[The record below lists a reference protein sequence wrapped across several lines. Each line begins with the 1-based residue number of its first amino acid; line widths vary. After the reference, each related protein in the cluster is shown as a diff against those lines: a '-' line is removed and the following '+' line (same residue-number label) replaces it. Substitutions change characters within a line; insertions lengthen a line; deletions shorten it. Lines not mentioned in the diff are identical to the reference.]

1 MSTSLPTVPTK
12 HADFLS
18 YVHSHP
24 ETSIRDLIKPY
35 NEYDSVARKIFAQEP
50 SHPMV
55 QDNYANIVPLYSPTG
70 STDVRVRARDLAS
83 ETPAD
88 KEKYILQLD
97 EKLRKPNNSPAV
109 VPNLAEFQANFALFT
124 ENSLSEIDWSNVVAA
139 GSAVVTSALPVPEE
153 YRGSKRGL
161 REYYHD
167 KFAPASDVDLF
178 LYGLTEGQAIEKI
191 KHIEDSIRNAILY
204 ETTTIRTKNTV
215 TIASQYPTRHVQIV
229 LRIYHSIA
237 EILTGFDVDCSC
249 AAYDGKQVYA
259 SPRAIASYIT
269 QTNQIDLTRRS
280 PSYENR
286 LSKYSHRGFEVFW
299 GQLDRSKVDPTIFER
314 SFARTEGLARLLVLE
329 KLPKTTD
336 RENYLDKRRRERGRP
351 ALSWRL
357 RHRQG
362 RELKGNIKDEWED
375 EVPEWQAED
384 QISSYHTFTIPYG
397 RRFNAKSIEKLLYTK
412 DLLLNAQWNLPK
424 DREVYL
430 HRHPA
435 FFGDAEHVIGDCCGF
450 CPVPTTEE
458 EIKVAEEESKIYISG
473 NLTFIKDDPGRQEIG
488 SFNPITETDWTEMA
502 YIGHTE
508 RLCQAIVAGDLE
520 AVKAF
525 FADEEANVDRRD
537 YTGRTPLQL
546 ACMCST
552 PEVVQC
558 LVDHGARLISRMADG
573 NTALHLAASRG
584 NVEIIRILLTKSN
597 QNEEEEA
604 KNQQSR
610 SRGKKR
616 KAKELADSGDEAEDA
631 EMRDMNATSR
641 TSASFVKIDD
651 DGEEVQNAVPDAL
664 EENELEPDIYEINTP
679 TWDSLATPLHLAILH
694 GHIEVVKTLVS
705 SFGADVMMPVKI
717 FNENNRTP
725 AAAILNLVLVLSLP
739 LDKAREMSQTL
750 LKLGASPAQA
760 DLSHCTPLHYI
771 AQSDYADLFDLYME
785 HDGPA
790 LQRTLNHLAVHR
802 AVLWGNNADFF
813 SAFMNAIG
821 ARNPMMARKL
831 LDLGSKPQLELTEV
845 MNALK
850 SQLTDKFHIEQIATG
865 IQGGPLQPI
874 LYAVDSEMPLIA
886 IELLHRGADPNI
898 IAKTNF
904 QKGSESLLDRVR
916 NALKNKRDWLS
927 GDPASKPGYNNP
939 SIPVPTAPM
948 GPERDDESYL
958 AETSE
963 DCYSRLVTK
972 IQLKAAHD
980 RVRIEADRKRNN
992 NPANQPYYKE
1002 KREAVE
1008 AIITDY
1014 ENLERELLVRGAK
1027 TYGELYPAPELSLQ
1041 PGFDFQRNLT
1051 QFQPVYPQH
1060 MQPGSLMT
1068 PGGGPFMLHQ
1078 NQQNRFQITYQFQM
1092 PTMTAQ
1098 LCQAYRYLFEATW
1111 HGDLPTVKAMTL
1123 GNWGPLND
1131 QPPLEI
1137 AVPDSYGMSCLS
1149 IAILRGHLSIAEAIV
1164 QIIQAQYK
1172 SPVAQGQARFEI
1184 DSDAESSDEEGEGLN
1199 IRGHTVD
1206 DRFTHENIGEIS
1218 TQVQSTQTPLS
1229 VLERECSASLFF
1241 GDETSSEL
1249 IFTAFPSNFSWAH
1262 ERGKLNTLFEYAI
1275 FKNDPSLL
1283 DFLLK
1288 LGQECANTNPS
1299 GKVKFELS
1307 QREFQLAL
1315 ALGHTESL
1323 TKMIQSSAAGLPI
1336 AHLAEKSG
1344 VKAKEEHLYYPGLS
1358 IRGKK
1363 RKDWA
1368 TAGQVREA
1376 PPPNARSPLLVSAI
1390 QGNLAA
1396 TEWFLG
1402 TAPGRYYVDY
1412 VKSHMDDENIQRLS
1426 QSTLGLEGSV
1436 LNWLQTRNNLV
1447 LHCAVLSRPCEES
1460 ERLVQYLVDHHP
1472 ECLEVRASGGHT
1484 PLSLAFL
1491 FHKPS
1496 FARILVA
1503 AGADQ
1508 TIRDVR
1514 GANLLH
1520 LLLTSKGQP
1529 SLNAESIST
1538 LIGLLDPQLISSML
1552 VQRVGEGSLTPFA
1565 QWLNA
1570 VNHWDHPHNNL
1581 KPSNVAKIILDLA
1594 DSSNQ
1599 KHLELLDGSGNTPVH
1614 HAVKKVLSGPL
1625 ELMLDRRPDLLHREN
1640 ATGSTPLEL
1649 AVDAWI
1655 SSITR
1660 HPPSRAFDKATTRD
1674 KERWKNILERSDW
1687 FYAGHADLG
1696 TDLEIMVQICQ
1707 GRSQKQPGNRRL
1719 VTLFEANEVAKRLA
1733 RMANGFGGRSAHR
1746 QHISGDEERDE
1757 VALWANL
1764 DY

>member
-1 MSTSLPTVPTK
+1 MTSLPSVPTK

-18 YVHSHP
+18 YVQSHP

-70 STDVRVRARDLAS
+70 STDVRIRARDLAS

-97 EKLRKPNNSPAV
+97 EKLRRTNNSPAV
-109 VPNLAEFQANFALFT
+109 VPKLAEFQENFALFT
-124 ENSLSEIDWSNVVAA
+124 ENSLSELDWSNVVAA

-178 LYGLTEGQAIEKI
+178 LYGLTEEQAIEKI
-191 KHIEDSIRNAILY
+191 KHIEDSIQNAILY

-299 GQLDRSKVDPTIFER
+299 DQLDRSKVDPTVFER

-375 EVPEWQAED
+375 EVPEWQADD

-458 EIKVAEEESKIYISG
+458 ELKVAEEESKIYISG
-473 NLTFIKDDPGRQEIG
+473 SLTFIKDDPGRQEIG

-520 AVKAF
+520 AVKGF

-558 LVDHGARLISRMADG
+558 LVDHGARLVSRMADG
-573 NTALHLAASRG
+573 NTALHLAAARG
-584 NVEIIRILLTKSN
+584 SVEIIHILLTKSN
-597 QNEEEEA
+597 QNEEEES
-604 KNQQSR
+604 KKQESR

-631 EMRDMNATSR
+631 EMRDVDASSR
-641 TSASFVKIDD
+641 TSASFVKIDN
-651 DGEEVQNAVPDAL
+651 DGEEIQITVPDAL
-664 EENELEPDIYEINTP
+664 EENEQEPDIYEINTP
-679 TWDSLATPLHLAILH
+679 TWDTLATPLHLAILR

-717 FNENNRTP
+717 FNEHNRTP

-739 LDKAREMSQTL
+739 LAKAREMSQTL

-771 AQSDYADLFDLYME
+771 AQSNYADLFDLYME

-790 LQRTLNHLAVHR
+790 LQRTLNHLAVHTS
-802 AVLWGNNADFF
+802 VLWGNTADFF
-813 SAFMNAIG
+813 SAFMNSIG
-821 ARNPMMARKL
+821 ARNPTMARKL
-831 LDLGSKPQLELTEV
+831 LDLGSKPQIELTEV

-850 SQLTDKFHIEQIATG
+850 SQLSDKFHIERIATDM
-865 IQGGPLQPI
+865 QAGPLQPI
-874 LYAVDSEMPLIA
+874 MYAVGSEMPMIA
-886 IELLHRGADPNI
+886 TELLHRGADPNTL
-898 IAKTNF
+898 AKPNF
-904 QKGSESLLDRVR
+904 KNVSESLLDRVR
-916 NALKNKRDWLS
+916 SALKDKRDWLS
-927 GDPASKPGYNNP
+927 GESASKPGYNHP
-939 SIPVPTAPM
+939 WMLAPIAPM
-948 GPERDDESYL
+948 APERDDKSYL

-963 DCYSRLVTK
+963 DSYSRLVTK

-980 RVRIEADRKRNN
+980 RVQIEADRKRNN
-992 NPANQPYYKE
+992 NPANQPYYNE
-1002 KREAVE
+1002 KRQAVE
-1008 AIITDY
+1008 AIIREY

-1027 TYGELYPAPELSLQ
+1027 TYEELHPSPQLQ
-1041 PGFDFQRNLT
+1041 L
-1051 QFQPVYPQH
+1051 QPVYQQDFQSALFGLQH
-1060 MQPGSLMT
+1060 
-1068 PGGGPFMLHQ
+1068 GPFTPHQ
-1078 NQQNRFQITYQFQM
+1078 NQHESFRITYQFQM
-1092 PTMTAQ
+1092 PTITAQ
-1098 LCQAYRYLFEATW
+1098 LSEAYRYLFEATW

-1123 GNWGPLND
+1123 GNWGSFQD

-1137 AVPDSYGMSCLS
+1137 AVSDSYGISCLS

-1172 SPVAQGQARFEI
+1172 RPEAQGQARFEI
-1184 DSDAESSDEEGEGLN
+1184 DSDAESSDGEGEGLN

-1206 DRFTHENIGEIS
+1206 DKFTHENIGEIS
-1218 TQVQSTQTPLS
+1218 TQVQSAQTPLS
-1229 VLERECSASLFF
+1229 VLQRECSAFLFF
-1241 GDETSSEL
+1241 EDEASSEL
-1249 IFTAFPSNFSWAH
+1249 IFTAFPSNLAWAH

-1283 DFLLK
+1283 DFLLR
-1288 LGQECANTNPS
+1288 LGKECANTDPS

-1323 TKMIQSSAAGLPI
+1323 AKMIQSSAEGLPI

-1344 VKAKEEHLYYPGLS
+1344 VKVKEEHLYYPGLS

-1368 TAGQVREA
+1368 TAGQVQEA
-1376 PPPNARSPLLVSAI
+1376 PPPTARSPLLVSAI

-1412 VKSHMDDENIQRLS
+1412 VNSHMDDENIQRLS
-1426 QSTLGLEGSV
+1426 QSKLGLEGSV

-1491 FHKPS
+1491 FHKTS

-1508 TIRDVR
+1508 TVRDVR

-1520 LLLTSKGQP
+1520 LLLTSKGQA
-1529 SLNAESIST
+1529 SLDAEIIT
-1538 LIGLLDPQLISSML
+1538 DLINLLNPQLISSML
-1552 VQRVGEGSLTPFA
+1552 LQRFGEGSLTPFA

-1570 VNHWDHPHNNL
+1570 IRSWDDPHDNL
-1581 KPSNVAKIILDLA
+1581 KPSNVAKIIFDLA

-1655 SSITR
+1655 SSVTR
-1660 HPPSRAFDKATTRD
+1660 HPPSRAFDISTTRTM
-1674 KERWKNILERSDW
+1674 ERWKNIVDRPGW
-1687 FYAGHADLG
+1687 FYAGNPDLG
-1696 TDLEIMVQICQ
+1696 TDLEIMVRICQ
-1707 GRSQKQPGNRRL
+1707 ARSEKQVGNRRL
-1719 VTLFEANEVAKRLA
+1719 VTLFEANEVAKRLT
-1733 RMANGFGGRSAHR
+1733 RMANGFGGRSARFH
-1746 QHISGDEERDE
+1746 HNSGDDEKDE

>member
-1 MSTSLPTVPTK
+1 MTSLPSVPTK
-12 HADFLS
+12 HVDFLS
-18 YVHSHP
+18 YVQSHP
-24 ETSIRDLIKPY
+24 ATSIQDLIKPY
-35 NEYDSVARKIFAQEP
+35 NEFDSVARKIFAQEP

-70 STDVRVRARDLAS
+70 STDVRIRARDLAS
-83 ETPAD
+83 ETPVD

-97 EKLRKPNNSPAV
+97 EKLRRADNSPAV
-109 VPNLAEFQANFALFT
+109 VPNLAEFQSNFALFT

-178 LYGLTEGQAIEKI
+178 LYGLTEEQAIEKI

-329 KLPKTTD
+329 KLPKTSD
-336 RENYLDKRRRERGRP
+336 RESYNDKRRRERGRP

-435 FFGDAEHVIGDCCGF
+435 FFGDAEHIIGDCCGF

-458 EIKVAEEESKIYISG
+458 ELKVAEEESKIYISG
-473 NLTFIKDDPGRQEIG
+473 NLNFIKDDPGRQEIG

-520 AVKAF
+520 GVEGF

-552 PEVVQC
+552 PEIVQC

-573 NTALHLAASRG
+573 NTALHLAVARG
-584 NVEIIRILLTKSN
+584 NLEIIRILLTKSN
-597 QNEEEEA
+597 QNEEEES

-616 KAKELADSGDEAEDA
+616 KAKELADSDDAEDT
-631 EMRDMNATSR
+631 EMRDADAASR
-641 TSASFVKIDD
+641 TSASFVKIGD

-664 EENELEPDIYEINTP
+664 EENELEPDIYDINTP
-679 TWDSLATPLHLAILH
+679 SWDSLATPLHLAILH
-694 GHIEVVKTLVS
+694 GHTEVVEMLVS
-705 SFGADVMMPVKI
+705 SFGADAMMPVKI
-717 FNENNRTP
+717 FNEGNRTP

-760 DLSHCTPLHYI
+760 DLTHCTPLHYI
-771 AQSDYADLFDLYME
+771 AQSDYSDLFDLYME

-790 LQRTLNHLAVHR
+790 LQRTLNHLAVNTS
-802 AVLWGNNADFF
+802 AIWGNNADLF
-813 SAFMNAIG
+813 SAFMNAIA
-821 ARNPMMARKL
+821 ARNPTMARRL
-831 LDLGSKPQLELTEV
+831 LELGSKPQFELTEV
-845 MNALK
+845 MDALK
-850 SQLTDKFHIEQIATG
+850 SQLTNKFHVERIAANM
-865 IQGGPLQPI
+865 QGGSTQPI
-874 LYAVDSEMPLIA
+874 MYAVEMEMPMIA
-886 IELLHRGADPNI
+886 IDLLHRGADPNTL
-898 IAKTNF
+898 AKSNF
-904 QKGSESLLDRVR
+904 NKASECLLDRVR
-916 NALKNKRDWLS
+916 SALKNKRDWLS
-927 GDPASKPGYNNP
+927 ESLETKSAYDNAWSPQNLFRIPPG
-939 SIPVPTAPM
+939 
-948 GPERDDESYL
+948 RDDESYL

-963 DCYSRLVTK
+963 DSYSRLVTK
-972 IQLKAAHD
+972 IQLKAAHGHMKTEEH
-980 RVRIEADRKRNN
+980 RQRNTC
-992 NPANQPYYKE
+992 PANQPYYKE
-1002 KREAVE
+1002 KREVVE
-1008 AIITDY
+1008 NLVREY

-1027 TYGELYPAPELSLQ
+1027 TFAEFHPSPEIQ
-1041 PGFDFQRNLT
+1041 AQPVHQQHMPPGF
-1051 QFQPVYPQH
+1051 
-1060 MQPGSLMT
+1060 MQPG
-1068 PGGGPFMLHQ
+1068 PFTLFNQ
-1078 NQQNRFQITYQFQM
+1078 NQENTFKIRYGFKM
-1092 PTMTAQ
+1092 PTMTPQ
-1098 LCQAYRYLFEATW
+1098 LSEAYRYLFEATW

-1123 GNWGPLND
+1123 ANWGPLQD

-1137 AVPDSYGMSCLS
+1137 AVADSYGMSCLS
-1149 IAILRGHLSIAEAIV
+1149 IAILRGHLSLAEV
-1164 QIIQAQYK
+1164 IIQILQTQYK
-1172 SPVAQGQARFEI
+1172 KPEAQVQARFEM
-1184 DSDAESSDEEGEGLN
+1184 DSDAESSDGEDEGLN
-1199 IRGHTVD
+1199 IRGHTAND
-1206 DRFTHENIGEIS
+1206 KFTHDNIGEIV
-1218 TQVQSTQTPLS
+1218 TQVQSTQSPLS
-1229 VLERECSASLFF
+1229 VLQRGCSAFLFF
-1241 GDETSSEL
+1241 EDESSSEL
-1249 IFTAFPSNFSWAH
+1249 VFTAFHSNLSWAN
-1262 ERGKLNTLFEYAI
+1262 ESGKLNTLFEYAI
-1275 FKNDPSLL
+1275 FKNDASLL

-1288 LGQECANTNPS
+1288 LGQDCANANSS

-1315 ALGHTESL
+1315 ALGHVESL
-1323 TKMIQSSAAGLPI
+1323 TKMIQSSAAGLPL

-1344 VKAKEEHLYYPGLS
+1344 VQVKEEHLYYPGLS

-1368 TAGQVREA
+1368 TAGQVQEA
-1376 PPPNARSPLLVSAI
+1376 PPPSARSPLLVSAI

-1412 VKSHMDDENIQRLS
+1412 VNSHMDDENVQRLA
-1426 QSTLGLEGSV
+1426 QSKLGLEGSV

-1460 ERLVQYLVDHHP
+1460 ERLVQYLVDRHP
-1472 ECLEVRASGGHT
+1472 ECLEVRSSGGHT
-1484 PLSLAFL
+1484 PLSLAFF

-1503 AGADQ
+1503 AGANQ
-1508 TIRDVR
+1508 TVRDTR

-1520 LLLTSKGQP
+1520 LLLTS
-1529 SLNAESIST
+1529 STEHARFEAETIT
-1538 LIGLLDPQLISSML
+1538 ALINLLDPQLTSSML
-1552 VQRVGEGSLTPFA
+1552 AQRLGEGSLTPFA

-1570 VNHWDHPHNNL
+1570 TRNWDDPNC
-1581 KPSNVAKIILDLA
+1581 STVTKIILDLA

-1614 HAVKKVLSGPL
+1614 NAVKKVFSRAL

-1649 AVDAWI
+1649 AVNAWV

-1660 HPPSRAFDKATTRD
+1660 QPPRRAFEEGIHHFEK
-1674 KERWKNILERSDW
+1674 WKNVIDRPGW
-1687 FYAGHADLG
+1687 FYAGVPDLG
-1696 TDLEIMVQICQ
+1696 TDLEIMVKMCQ
-1707 GRSQKQPGNRRL
+1707 ARSQQQVVNRRL
-1719 VTLFEANEVAKRLA
+1719 VTLFEANEVAKRLTK
-1733 RMANGFGGRSAHR
+1733 MANGFGGQPVHYKYS
-1746 QHISGDEERDE
+1746 SGDEKDE
-1757 VALWANL
+1757 VAVWAALN
-1764 DY
+1764 YK